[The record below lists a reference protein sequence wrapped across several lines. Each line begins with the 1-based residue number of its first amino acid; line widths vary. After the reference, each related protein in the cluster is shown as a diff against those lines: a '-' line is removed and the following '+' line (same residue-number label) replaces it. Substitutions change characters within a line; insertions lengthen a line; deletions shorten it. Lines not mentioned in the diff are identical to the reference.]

1 MIQHNSTCFA
11 CGRHDLHT
19 VLNLGYQ
26 PLANSYLKN
35 VTDGENRYPLELC
48 FCPVCTHLQLSH
60 TVDPSELFENYL
72 YVSGTSKTLRDYFDQ
87 FPKLVQNYT
96 KGTKVLDIACNDG
109 SQLDSFK
116 AIGYDTYGIDPAKNL
131 YQLSAANHKV
141 ICDYLTK
148 DNILDFGVK
157 FDVIIAQNVLAHNN
171 YPKEFLEYCKSALAP
186 GGRIFIQTSQA
197 NMVANNEFDTVYHEH
212 LSFFSIKSF
221 CTLAARAGLKTIDI
235 QKTPVHGVSFVFV
248 LSNDEKDA
256 DNSEK
261 LIAGEREL
269 TLEVMKEYAVKAG
282 KVTEDLKNTITKY
295 KQLGYTVVG
304 FGAAA
309 KGNTLLNYGSIIFD
323 YIVDDNPLKQGLFTP
338 GMRIPIAPPDVLS
351 KETGKLLIVPLAW
364 NFYQEIKE
372 KVQQRAPHATFVRY
386 FPELHIE

>member
-11 CGRHDLHT
+11 CGSTNLYT

-35 VTDGENRYPLELC
+35 VTDGEKRYPLELC
-48 FCPVCTHLQLSH
+48 FCQDCTHLQLSH
-60 TVDPSELFENYL
+60 TVDPNELFENYL

-87 FPKLVQNYT
+87 FPLLVQQYT
-96 KGTKVLDIACNDG
+96 SGTKVLDIACNDG

-116 AIGYDTYGIDPAKNL
+116 ALGYDTYGIDPAKNL
-131 YQLSAANHKV
+131 YPLSAANHKV

-148 DNILDFGVK
+148 DNILNFGTK

-171 YPKEFLEYCKSALAP
+171 YPKEFLEYCKSALLP

-221 CTLAARAGLKTIDI
+221 CTLAARAGLKVIDI
-235 QKTPVHGVSFVFV
+235 KKTPVHGVSFVFV
-248 LSNDEKDA
+248 LSNDSADV

-261 LIAGEREL
+261 LIATEREL
-269 TLEVMKEYAVKAG
+269 TLDIMKEYALKAAR
-282 KVTEDLKNTITKY
+282 VTEDLKNALTKY
-295 KQLGYTVVG
+295 KQQGYTIVG

-309 KGNTLLNYGSIIFD
+309 KGNTILNYGSIIFD

-338 GMRIPIAPPDVLS
+338 GMRIPIESPEVLS
-351 KETGKLLIVPLAW
+351 KETEKLLVVPLAW

-372 KVQQRAPHATFVRY
+372 KVQQRAPHAAFIRY
-386 FPELHIE
+386 FPQLHIE